1 MAPLLPRPG
10 EATATLGAPP
20 LPPRRRAALPA
31 HLGLRPVLPGVAP
44 HRARTALSHL
54 HPVSDHPVP
63 GQPSRAVLVPAG
75 AVRTPRPER
84 VRPARSA
91 GPGHGGGRAGGVRLD
106 PRADP
111 RSLATR
117 AARPGTGGGWCGG
130 GAGGGPVDLVVRRLR
145 LPPGGVRGAVRAAG
159 RP

>member
-84 VRPARSA
+84 VRLA
-91 GPGHGGGRAGGVRLD
+91 